1 MLWVLLLLAVLAAGA
16 LTRTAEWLRTRDT
29 TYDQGRFLQAL
40 LVVPVLFALLEGV
53 PDQPHPSPPGIP
65 PDVAKAFERDPKPA
79 LILPISQDVAPF
91 SEFVY
96 QFWSVEGF
104 PKLANGHNGLLPPQY
119 LEINEAFKTFPDA
132 HSIDVLRKYGI
143 PRVLVLK
150 VGATGTSYE
159 QALTKP
165 LDGLPLTR
173 TESTDLVTF
182 TLR

>member
-1 MLWVLLLLAVLAAGA
+1 MVQ
-16 LTRTAEWLRTRDT
+16 E
-29 TYDQGRFLQAL
+29 
-40 LVVPVLFALLEGV
+40 
-53 PDQPHPSPPGIP
+53 PDQ
-65 PDVAKAFERDPKPA
+65 
-79 LILPISQDVAPF
+79 PF

-132 HSIDVLRKYGI
+132 HSVDVMRKYGI

-150 VGATGTSYE
+150 VGATGTPYE
-159 QALTKP
+159 QALTRP